1 MDNEDFRPYVYN
13 PNCCPPQKCHPTPS
27 CHFIIVQQIVG
38 EGEEQKSIDLNI
50 RVPRN
55 KPAIE
60 QIVDVLA
67 KKVTITCVD
76 VVTDKVIVRGHFEVK
91 AMYVACRPDQ
101 PVHAIEA
108 RRVPFTIGVDICGA
122 RCGMDAEA
130 TVGIEFIDYDCD
142 RRTRAYWHK
151 KHENCNEK
159 PKYKK
164 PKRCCRTFHV
174 SIVLCARAKVMT
186 DRKIPVSPSPIH
198 HFLPHKPKG

>member
-13 PNCCPPQKCHPTPS
+13 KNCLPPPTCHT
-27 CHFIIVQQIVG
+27 ITVQQIVG
-38 EGEEQKSIDLNI
+38 EGEEQESIDLRL

-67 KKVTITCVD
+67 RRVRISCVD
-76 VVTDKVIVRGHFEVK
+76 VVHNRVIVRGHFEIK

-108 RRVPFTIGVDICGA
+108 RRVPFTVSVDIPGA
-122 RCGMDAEA
+122 CRGMEADA

-142 RRTRAYWHK
+142 HRTRAYWHK
-151 KHENCNEK
+151 KHDNCYEK
-159 PKYKK
+159 DDCHK

-174 SIVLCARAKVMT
+174 SVVLCVRAKVLT
-186 DRKIPVSPSPIH
+186 DRQITFNPPPYQY
-198 HFLPHKPKG
+198 LPYKPKG